1 MDYAEMK
8 RNKEARYEEYCNTY
22 AEQLRFQGYINS
34 LERDN
39 ESLYDA
45 KPTTGRGRRQVK
57 KLIKINDRDI
67 KKYNKVLQ
75 ALPPVP
81 PFK

>member
-8 RNKEARYEEYCNTY
+8 RNKEARYEEYCSTY

-45 KPTTGRGRRQVK
+45 KPTTGRGKRQVK
-57 KLIKINDRDI
+57 KLIRINDRDI
-67 KKYNKVLQ
+67 KKYNKILK

-81 PFK
+81 QFK

>member
-8 RNKEARYEEYCNTY
+8 RNKEARYEEYNNTY
-22 AEQLRFQGYINS
+22 AEQLRFQGYVNA

-39 ESLYDA
+39 ESLNDA

-57 KLIKINDRDI
+57 KLIRINDRDI
-67 KKYNKVLQ
+67 KKYNKILK

>member
-8 RNKEARYEEYCNTY
+8 RNKDARYEEYCNTY

-57 KLIKINDRDI
+57 KLIRINDRDI
-67 KKYNKVLQ
+67 KKYNKILK